1 LEDDYQRIRTGVGMR
16 ERSSLR
22 RSYIMMRFSV
32 VGRSS
37 SPNGWLGFSV
47 EKPDVGFSIFV
58 RLAMIGFEG
67 QDDDGVLGVL
77 GGAKFGCSIWSHG

>member
-1 LEDDYQRIRTGVGMR
+1 LEDDYQRIRTGVGRR
-16 ERSSLR
+16 ERFSLR
-22 RSYIMMRFSV
+22 RSYIKTRVS